1 MPRFAACA
9 LTVVLTASSALA
21 PACNAPPA
29 VDPAEQA
36 AQMKKDLANAA
47 ARVNDEKWP
56 EAENMLKRVL
66 EVEPSNP
73 EAQALLA
80 KVRLYGNKDP
90 AKALELID
98 QAIAAKADVAD
109 YHATRA
115 AALEKS
121 DKDAEA
127 AASWGKAAQLD
138 PDNGNYGL
146 HQGQALRRAKQLEQA
161 EAVFREVI
169 KNDEAVKFVYSELG
183 DVLREQGK
191 LDEALTTYAK
201 AMIKYQ
207 GDKTAHA
214 GAAQVYEAKGETQ
227 KAIDE
232 WSTYIRMD
240 CCSDFSNNVAKKRI
254 AELQQGRAG

>member
-1 MPRFAACA
+1 MVR
-9 LTVVLTASSALA
+9 TARLALA
-21 PACNAPPA
+21 LVLALPPACTSTPT

-36 AQMKKDLANAA
+36 AQLKKDLANANG
-47 ARVNDEKWP
+47 RVNDEKWQ
-56 EAENMLKRVL
+56 EAETILTRVL
-66 EVEPSNP
+66 STEPNNH
-73 EAQALLA
+73 EALALMA
-80 KVRLYGNKDP
+80 KVQLYGHKDA
-90 AKALELID
+90 AKSLELID
-98 QAIAAKADVAD
+98 KAIAGKADVPD

-115 AALEKS
+115 SALEKQG
-121 DKDAEA
+121 KDVEA
-127 AASWGKAAQLD
+127 AQAWGKASELD

-169 KNDEAVKFVYSELG
+169 KRDEAVKFVYSELG

-191 LDEALTTYAK
+191 LDEALVTYAK
-201 AMIKYQ
+201 AMIQYA
-207 GDKTAHA
+207 GDKSAHA

-240 CCSDFSNNVAKKRI
+240 CCSEFSTNVAKKRI
-254 AELQQGRAG
+254 AALQGNAG

>member
-1 MPRFAACA
+1 
-9 LTVVLTASSALA
+9 
-21 PACNAPPA
+21 
-29 VDPAEQA
+29 
-36 AQMKKDLANAA
+36 
-47 ARVNDEKWP
+47 
-56 EAENMLKRVL
+56 MLKRVL
-66 EVEPSNP
+66 EAEPANT
-73 EAQALLA
+73 EAIALQA
-80 KVRLYGNKDP
+80 KVSLFGDKDA
-90 AKALELID
+90 AKALELVD
-98 QAIAAKADVAD
+98 KAITAMPTSPTTTRRGPGRSEKSGKDAD
-109 YHATRA
+109 A
-115 AALEKS
+115 AA
-121 DKDAEA
+121 A
-127 AASWGKAAQLD
+127 WGKASQLD

-146 HQGQALRRAKQLEQA
+146 HQGQALRRAKQFEQA
-161 EAVFREVI
+161 EVLREVV

-240 CCSDFSNNVAKKRI
+240 CCSEFSNNVAKKRI

>member
-1 MPRFAACA
+1 VIRLVCCA
-9 LTVVLTASSALA
+9 LTVVLAFA
-21 PACNAPPA
+21 PACNNTPA

-36 AQMKKDLANAA
+36 AQLKKDLTNATS
-47 ARVNDEKWP
+47 RVNDEKWK
-56 EAENMLKRVL
+56 EAEGMLTRVL
-66 EVEPSNP
+66 EAEPNNP
-73 EAQALLA
+73 DALALMA
-80 KVRLYGNKDP
+80 KVRLYGDKDV
-90 AKALELID
+90 AKGLELID
-98 QAIAAKADVAD
+98 KAIAGKGDVAD
-109 YHATRA
+109 FHATRA
-115 AALEKS
+115 SALEKQ
-121 DKDAEA
+121 DKDVDA
-127 AASWGKAAQLD
+127 AASWGKAASLD

-146 HQGQALRRAKQLEQA
+146 HQGQALRRAKQFEQA

-169 KNDEAVKFVYSELG
+169 KTDEAVKFIYSELG

-214 GAAQVYEAKGETQ
+214 GAAQVYEAKGDTQ

-254 AELQQGRAG
+254 AELQQGRQG